1 MEFSDYL
8 QINNLMYRYAHL
20 MDQADFDG
28 VGEMFAHA
36 DVYLPNMQPFRSDG
50 AGLAAMFR
58 EWNHVYADTGTMR
71 TRHVTTNLLL
81 ESDGA
86 DRAKSQSYVV
96 VFQAT
101 RTMPLQ
107 PVIAGTYLD
116 RFEKVDGI
124 WRFSER
130 REEAHLFELLGDL
143 SNHLKLPFDP

>member
-1 MEFSDYL
+1 MEFNDYL
-8 QINNLMYRYAHL
+8 QIKNLMFRYAHL

-28 VGEMFAHA
+28 VGEIFAHA
-36 DVYLPNMQPFRSDG
+36 DVYLPNMEPFRSDP

-58 EWNHVYADTGTMR
+58 EWNHVHQDTGTLR
-71 TRHVTTNLLL
+71 TRHVTTNVLL
-81 ESDGA
+81 ESDEP

-101 RTMPLQ
+101 RSMPLQ
-107 PVIAGTYLD
+107 AVIAGTYLD
-116 RFEKVDGI
+116 RFEKVGGL

-143 SNHLKLPFDP
+143 SNHLKIPYEP